1 MSTVTELYQG
11 SLIMT
16 HLMACSGSPGRRGPR
31 CDAPASGKDSL
42 GVSEAERIRV
52 TYAAQGYKPGVPVM
66 QLSVENLD
74 APKQATVGRDG
85 R

>member
-16 HLMACSGSPGRRGPR
+16 HLMACGGSPGRRDPR
-31 CDAPASGKDSL
+31 RDALASGKDSL
-42 GVSEAERIRV
+42 GISERERIRV
-52 TYAAQGYKPGVPVM
+52 THAAQGFKPGVPVM
-66 QLSVENLD
+66 QLSVEVID
-74 APKQATVGRDG
+74 TPEQAATGRGG